1 MSLNYQKQYYK
12 RLLSDFKLAKSV
24 EEEKDDLR
32 RKMSSTEE
40 YIRMK
45 YGAEE
50 VNKLREEVGLE
61 TYKE

>member
-12 RLLSDFKLAKSV
+12 RLLSDFKLAIND
-24 EEEKDDLR
+24 EEKDDLR

>member
-12 RLLSDFKLAKSV
+12 RLLSDFKLATND
-24 EEEKDDLR
+24 EEKDDLR

-61 TYKE
+61 TYRS

>member
-12 RLLSDFKLAKSV
+12 RLLSDFKLAIND
-24 EEEKDDLR
+24 EEKDDLR

-61 TYKE
+61 TYRA

>member
-1 MSLNYQKQYYK
+1 MSLSYQKQYYK
-12 RLLSDFKLAKSV
+12 RLLSDFKLAIND
-24 EEEKDDLR
+24 EEKDDLR

>member
-12 RLLSDFKLAKSV
+12 LLLSDFKLAKSV
-24 EEEKDDLR
+24 EEKDDLR

-61 TYKE
+61 TYRE

>member
-12 RLLSDFKLAKSV
+12 RLLSDFKLAIND
-24 EEEKDDLR
+24 EEKDDLR

-61 TYKE
+61 TYRS